1 MQFDNLEAK
10 FTKFMFKVSMGQ
22 RRRLWL
28 KLSKLISN
36 GVPILKAIDDMYT
49 RRVNAGSIKHQTT
62 IALREWAT
70 DMRNGTRLS
79 ESLNGWVG
87 DDERLLIGA
96 GEQAGTIDESLL
108 AAARLMKAKSEIRG
122 AILGGLI
129 YPIVLFAMA
138 IGLVYLFG
146 YKIIPAFG
154 RVAPED
160 QWTGIGHTM
169 IVSSHFIQDWLLPIV
184 VFVLVLIVLFFYS
197 LPRWTKTAPKMRIV
211 LDRYVPYSVYRVQV
225 GSTWLLGFAAL
236 IEAGM
241 RVENAL
247 EHIAANANPW
257 LKDRVQACLRGTRS
271 GKNIGDALATSGYE
285 FPDREIIDDLG
296 VYSQL
301 SGFDAALAILGNE
314 WLTESVDEIKSRMA
328 GVFAALIVVV
338 GVLVIFFV
346 LGLISM
352 QLQMTTLVQGHY
364 R

>member
-1 MQFDNLEAK
+1 MQFDDLEAK

-36 GVPILKAIDDMYT
+36 GVPILKAIDDMYA
-49 RRVNAGSIKHQTT
+49 RRISSGSIKHQTT
-62 IALREWAT
+62 IALKEWAT
-70 DMRNGTRLS
+70 SMRNGIRLS
-79 ESLNGWVG
+79 EALDGWVG

-96 GEQAGTIDESLL
+96 GEQSGTIDESLN
-108 AAARLMKAKSEIRG
+108 AAARLMKAKADIRG

-129 YPIVLFAMA
+129 YPVVLFGMA
-138 IGLVYLFG
+138 IGLMYLFG

-160 QWTGIGHTM
+160 QWAGMGHVM
-169 IVSSHFIQDWLLPIV
+169 IVASHFIQSWLPPIV
-184 VFVLVLIVLFFYS
+184 IFLLVLIGLFFYS
-197 LPRWTKTAPKMRIV
+197 LPRWTKTAPKLRIT
-211 LDRYVPYSVYRVQV
+211 LDRYVPYNVYRVQV

-271 GKNIGDALATSGYE
+271 GQNIGDALAKSGYE

-328 GVFAALIVVV
+328 GVFVALIVVV
-338 GVLVIFFV
+338 GILVIFFV
-346 LGLISM
+346 LGMISM